1 MNTITL
7 ILYVATGLTAVFWF
21 LDLLIFKPK
30 RKVALKQAE
39 ISHSIPLTRKEK
51 EAIMNSDGLL
61 SSIASC
67 FPVLFVVLVV
77 RSFAYEPFRIP
88 SASMMP
94 TLLRGD
100 FVIVEKFSYGLR
112 NPITNNV
119 WINTSSP
126 KRGDIVVFKYP
137 EKPEIDYIKRIIGLP
152 GDAIMFKGGELFI
165 KPNGESEY
173 KHITYVQDP
182 DSLQVWN
189 KRNPEHLSEYGMT
202 GTENLLGYE
211 HKIMHDKTSRPP
223 EMFFVQG
230 NRPYGEWVVPEGH
243 YFAMGDNR
251 ENSRDSRF
259 WGFVPDKNL
268 VGRAVGIWFSGTMDA
283 GIRIDRLGGLE

>member
-21 LDLLIFKPK
+21 LDVLIFKPK

-39 ISHSIPLTRKEK
+39 ISHSIPLTHKEK

-100 FVIVEKFSYGLR
+100 FVIVEKFRYGLR

>member
-51 EAIMNSDGLL
+51 EVIMNSDGLL

-100 FVIVEKFSYGLR
+100 FVIVEKFRYGLR